1 MKTKLTSAR
10 QWWASS
16 ICHLFPIVFP
26 VFWYFSVSVF
36 WHLGKRQIELVQTL
50 KRIWGNAEYY
60 VVVYCNELLV
70 FRFDHT
76 GVLVFWC
83 FGVSLL
89 RDRPGVFGVLV
100 FRFCR
105 QAWCFGVLVFRF
117 CRQGWCFGVS
127 VFRFLRV
134 ETPLRGDP

>member
-1 MKTKLTSAR
+1 ML
-10 QWWASS
+10 
-16 ICHLFPIVFP
+16 
-26 VFWYFSVSVF
+26 
-36 WHLGKRQIELVQTL
+36 
-50 KRIWGNAEYY
+50 
-60 VVVYCNELLV
+60 
-70 FRFDHT
+70 
-76 GVLVFWC
+76 WC

-134 ETPLRGDP
+134 ETPLRGECARVHPLVGDDPSQPDGGGPFGKGVPDLGRRPRGPLMGAAQREIC